1 MVLDGYTLNPGDLS
15 WKGLEE
21 LGELEVFDRTP
32 AGLVME
38 RARAAEVLFTNKV
51 ILGREQI
58 AGLPRLKYIGV
69 LATGTNVV
77 DTLAA
82 SEAGVTVTNI
92 PAYST
97 ASVAQLVFAHL
108 LNFTNRVELHATE
121 VRNGKWSSQPDFSY
135 QSSPQTELAGK
146 TLGIVGFGRIGQ
158 SVAGLA
164 QAFGMRVLY
173 YNRSPKNIPAL
184 QATPVSLETLF
195 ADSDFVTLHCPLTS
209 ENRGFVNSSLLS
221 LMKPTAFLVNT
232 ARGPLIREEE
242 LAGFLN
248 KGLLAGAGLDV
259 LSTEPPAPG
268 NPLLYALNCHIT
280 PHMAWATFEAR
291 SRLMAMAAGNLKD
304 FLEGRPCNRVN

>member
-173 YNRSPKNIPAL
+173 YNRSPKKHPG
-184 QATPVSLETLF
+184 V
-195 ADSDFVTLHCPLTS
+195 
-209 ENRGFVNSSLLS
+209 
-221 LMKPTAFLVNT
+221 
-232 ARGPLIREEE
+232 
-242 LAGFLN
+242 AGHP
-248 KGLLAGAGLDV
+248 GQ
-259 LSTEPPAPG
+259 PG
-268 NPLLYALNCHIT
+268 NPFC
-280 PHMAWATFEAR
+280 
-291 SRLMAMAAGNLKD
+291 G
-304 FLEGRPCNRVN
+304 